1 MGVRKHFSV
10 SPQTSQAL
18 LISTPMSSKTP
29 CKTFISNCLNCL
41 DSERPVS
48 IKTPLTSLRIGSNE
62 IEQSADDIRAELVVD
77 EDEEVTPQDEN
88 KIHINS
94 HLTRGIN

>member
-1 MGVRKHFSV
+1 M
-10 SPQTSQAL
+10 
-18 LISTPMSSKTP
+18 
-29 CKTFISNCLNCL
+29 
-41 DSERPVS
+41 PVS

-88 KIHINS
+88 KTHINS
-94 HLTRGIN
+94 HFTRGIN

>member
-1 MGVRKHFSV
+1 M
-10 SPQTSQAL
+10 
-18 LISTPMSSKTP
+18 
-29 CKTFISNCLNCL
+29 
-41 DSERPVS
+41 S